1 MSTYFGHGPFAIS
14 VKMKAAWDLKL
25 FVVESLHSL
34 GFPSLPCNGRETT
47 SGSMVQL
54 NQPVEHISS
63 MSFLTLTQRVFN
75 ALLTYLLP
83 HFLIA

>member
-1 MSTYFGHGPFAIS
+1 
-14 VKMKAAWDLKL
+14 MKAAWDLKL

-34 GFPSLPCNGRETT
+34 GLSYRSRAMVETT

-63 MSFLTLTQRVFN
+63 MSFLTTQRVFN